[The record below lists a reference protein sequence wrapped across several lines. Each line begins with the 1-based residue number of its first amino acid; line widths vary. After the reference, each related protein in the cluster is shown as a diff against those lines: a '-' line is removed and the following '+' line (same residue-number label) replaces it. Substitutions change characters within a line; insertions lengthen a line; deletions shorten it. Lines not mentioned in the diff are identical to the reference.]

1 MMDLVRQNLALLF
14 PIVVLWLV
22 PLILALRDL
31 SSRRAEEVTGGSKL
45 LWGLVIVFIGTFG
58 PLIYFA
64 FGRKRE

>member
-1 MMDLVRQNLALLF
+1 MMDFVRQNLPLLIPVF
-14 PIVVLWLV
+14 VLWLV
-22 PLILALRDL
+22 LLILGLRDL
-31 SSRRAEEVTGGSKL
+31 LPRRAEEVTGGSKL

>member
-1 MMDLVRQNLALLF
+1 MDLVRQNLALLF

-22 PLILALRDL
+22 PLFFALRDL
-31 SSRRAEEVTGGSKL
+31 TPRRAEEVTGGSKL